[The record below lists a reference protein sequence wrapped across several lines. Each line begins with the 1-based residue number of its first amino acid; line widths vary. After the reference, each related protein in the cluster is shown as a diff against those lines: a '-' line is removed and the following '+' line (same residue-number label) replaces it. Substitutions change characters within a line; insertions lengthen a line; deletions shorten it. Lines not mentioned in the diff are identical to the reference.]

1 VSEIKTPFCN
11 RSMRP
16 SLDDFALTQHFALA
30 AMGEVSSEATH
41 PSVTIAGMTPEV
53 RVANANFP
61 TADWSFLRCPIRE
74 RRRTLRLYERLSCWR
89 CVDLMCRC
97 KQRDNGPRIDRLEKR
112 LDRGVPRARLYRAQ
126 PGAEPGPPADVR
138 NSRHRA
144 PRRSTNTK
152 GKRSR
157 PRGNV
162 CLIRLRANP

>member
-16 SLDDFALTQHFALA
+16 SLDDFPLTQHLALA

-41 PSVTIAGMTPEV
+41 PSVTTAGMTREV

-61 TADWSFLRCPIRE
+61 TAAGSLLRCPICE
-74 RRRTLRLYERLSCWR
+74 RRRALRLYERLSCWR

-97 KQRDNGPRIDRLEKR
+97 KQRDNGPRIELLEKR
-112 LDRGVPRARLYRAQ
+112 LYRVRTARLYRAQ
-126 PGAEPGPPADVR
+126 PGAEPGPPAGAR

-144 PRRSTNTK
+144 PTNTK
-152 GKRSR
+152 EAIEAARQC
-157 PRGNV
+157 